1 MQQDLT
7 EATVT
12 DAVLEQMAGT
22 ADPRLREMMASLVR
36 HMHAF
41 AREVRLTPQEWLAA
55 ISFLT
60 RTGQACTPARQEFI
74 LLSDTLGLSALVNI
88 MDNGAAEEVGTEGSL
103 LGPFYQQKAPR
114 YAAGESIAVD
124 ATGPELQMYGTVRDK
139 QGNPVPGATVEVWQT
154 DAEGYYDLQ
163 LHNGQKMDMRG
174 MFSTDDQGRYNFR
187 TLRPLGYSIPLDG
200 PVGEM
205 IRAQDRHGCRPA
217 HIHFLIAAPGHREL
231 VTALYLGDDQYIGS
245 DTVFGVSSSL
255 VVHPEED
262 PQARAS
268 GIPAVRYDFVL
279 GREQRTGT
287 GRVGA
292 DPSQI
297 LAPAAAE

>member
-1 MQQDLT
+1 MQQDLSET
-7 EATVT
+7 TVT

-22 ADPRLREMMASLVR
+22 PDPRLRDVMATLVR

-74 LLSDTLGLSALVNI
+74 PLSDTLGLSTLVNI
-88 MDNGAAEEVGTEGSL
+88 MDNGAAEEAGTEGSL
-103 LGPFYQQKAPR
+103 LGPFYQQSSPQ
-114 YAAGESIAVD
+114 YGLGEQIAVE
-124 ATGPELQMYGTVRDK
+124 AKGPELQIYGTVRDK
-139 QGNPVPGATVEVWQT
+139 RGNPVPGATIQVWQT
-154 DAEGYYDLQ
+154 DADGYYDLQ
-163 LHNGQKMDMRG
+163 LHGGAKADMRG
-174 MFSTDDQGRYNFR
+174 SFTADAEGHYHFR
-187 TLRPLGYSIPLDG
+187 TLHPLGYYIPPDG

-217 HIHFLIAAPGHREL
+217 HIHFLIGAPGHREL
-231 VTALYLGDDQYIGS
+231 VTALYLGDDQHIGS

-255 VVHPEED
+255 VVTPEED
-262 PQARAS
+262 PEAPTP
-268 GIPAVRYDFVL
+268 GIQAVRYDFVL
-279 GREQRTGT
+279 GRQTGSGT

-297 LAPAAAE
+297 LAPAG

>member
-7 EATVT
+7 ETTVT
-12 DAVLEQMAGT
+12 DAVLEQMADT
-22 ADPRLREMMASLVR
+22 PDPRLREIMASLVR
-36 HMHAF
+36 HLHAF
-41 AREVRLTPQEWLAA
+41 TREVRLTPQEWLAA

-88 MDNGAAEEVGTEGSL
+88 MDNGAAEEAGTEGSL
-103 LGPFYQQKAPR
+103 LGPFYQQSSPHYELGDR
-114 YAAGESIAVD
+114 IAVE
-124 ATGPELQMYGTVRDK
+124 AKGPELQLYGTVRDK
-139 QGNPVPGATVEVWQT
+139 QGNPIPGATIQVWQT
-154 DAEGYYDLQ
+154 DADGYYDLQ
-163 LHNGQKMDMRG
+163 LHGGERMDMRG
-174 MFSTDDQGRYNFR
+174 SFSADDQGHYHFR
-187 TLRPLGYSIPLDG
+187 TLRPLGYYIPLDG

-205 IRAQDRHGCRPA
+205 IHAQGRPGCRPA

-255 VVHPEED
+255 VVNPKED
-262 PQARAS
+262 DPDAPTP

-279 GREQRTGT
+279 GRQTGSGT

-297 LAPAAAE
+297 LAPAG

>member
-7 EATVT
+7 ETTVT

-22 ADPRLREMMASLVR
+22 PDPRLREIMASLVR

-88 MDNGAAEEVGTEGSL
+88 MDNNAAEETGTEGSL
-103 LGPFYQQKAPR
+103 LGPFYQQSAPH
-114 YAAGESIAVD
+114 YEAGERIAV
-124 ATGPELQMYGTVRDK
+124 AAQGPELQLYGTVRDK
-139 QGNPVPGATVEVWQT
+139 RGDPVPGATVEVWQT
-154 DAEGYYDLQ
+154 DADGYYDLQ
-163 LHNGQKMDMRG
+163 RHGGTQADMRG
-174 MFSTDDQGRYNFR
+174 SFTADAQGRYHFR

-205 IRAQDRHGCRPA
+205 IRAQNRPGCRPA
-217 HIHFLIAAPGHREL
+217 HIHFLIGAPGHREL
-231 VTALYLGDDQYIGS
+231 VTALYLGDDRYIGS

-255 VVHPEED
+255 VVTPKQDDPEA
-262 PQARAS
+262 PTP
-268 GIPAVRYDFVL
+268 GIPAIRYDFVL
-279 GREQRTGT
+279 GRQTGDAT

-292 DPSQI
+292 DPAQI
-297 LAPAAAE
+297 LAPAG